1 MHAPHPYKV
10 LFVGDAAAEFASLQQ
25 SVRVAGES
33 FELTHVSEAAVAQDG
48 PSPHVRDW
56 QPEVIAFDS
65 STQNPL
71 SLARQL
77 RQLSPKSQIVFLLP
91 SDRLERFRSSL
102 PFVPHLAGAWTL
114 NNRSFHELP
123 QLLKEAAQASRER
136 AASAAVFDKINS
148 QLTKG
153 RSPQSEVRRAQLA
166 SSERYLAAV
175 LTQSPDGFLA
185 VDADGAII
193 AWNESA
199 ARLFRI
205 GWDHIVGTPLS
216 ELFPEEHRGEIDS
229 LVARVLHEGSIAT
242 TELSLQGEHAEGPS
256 HGELSVAPVHDETGR
271 ITTLSITARDITA
284 RKHAEQELRELNETL
299 EARVAQAVAELSE
312 SEEALRQAHKMEAIG
327 QLTGGIA
334 HDFNNLLQGII
345 GSLDIARRRLSQ
357 GKTSELDR
365 FLVSATTAANR
376 AAALTHRLLAF
387 ARRQP
392 LDPRPVD
399 ANQMVAQLEELL
411 RRTLGEIIS
420 LEVVRAG
427 GLWTTKCDPHQ
438 LESAVLNLAI
448 NARDAMPDGGSL
460 TIETSNAYLD
470 SAYAANEHEVRP
482 GPYVCI
488 SVSDTGMGMPPEVIA
503 KAFEPFFTTKPIG
516 QGTGLGLSMIY
527 GFARQSE
534 GHAKIYSEPGVG
546 TTVKLYLPR
555 RDGSGEEPQDQAQL
569 GAEHQTH
576 AGETVLVVEDE
587 TVVRSLVVE
596 VLSELGY
603 QVIEAHDGPSGLA
616 ILQSARQIDL
626 LVTDIGL
633 PGLNGRQVADAGRQ
647 LRPEIKVLFMTG
659 YAENAAL
666 ASGFLEP
673 GMEMITKPFTL
684 ESLAARVK
692 QIADR

>member
-10 LFVGDAAAEFASLQQ
+10 LFVSDTTAEFASLEQ
-25 SVRVAGES
+25 SIREAGES

-48 PSPHVRDW
+48 SSPHVRNW
-56 QPEVIAFDS
+56 TPEVIAFGS
-65 STQNPL
+65 NTQNPL

-91 SDRLERFRSSL
+91 GERLERFRSAL
-102 PFVPHLAGAWTL
+102 PFVPHLAGAWTF
-114 NNRSFHELP
+114 NNHSFHELP
-123 QLLKEAAQASRER
+123 VLLKEAAQASRER
-136 AASAAVFDKINS
+136 AATAAVFDKINS
-148 QLTKG
+148 QLTKR
-153 RSPQSEVRRAQLA
+153 RSPQAEVRRAQLA

-185 VDADGAII
+185 VDTDGAII

-199 ARLFRI
+199 ARLLQI
-205 GWDHIVGTPLS
+205 GSDHIGGTPLS
-216 ELFPEEHRGEIDS
+216 ELFPEEHRGEIHQ
-229 LVARVLHEGSIAT
+229 LVASVLHEGSIAA
-242 TELSLQGEHAEGPS
+242 TELLLMSQQGRRPNYV
-256 HGELSVAPVHDETGR
+256 ELSVAPVHDEAGH

-284 RKHAEQELRELNETL
+284 RKGAEQELRELNETL

-357 GKTSELDR
+357 GRTSELDR
-365 FLVSATTAANR
+365 FLISATTAANR

-399 ANQMVAQLEELL
+399 ANQMVAQLEDLL
-411 RRTLGEIIS
+411 RRTLGELIT

-427 GLWTTKCDPHQ
+427 GLWMTRCDPHQ
-438 LESAVLNLAI
+438 LESAILNLAI
-448 NARDAMPDGGSL
+448 NARDAMPEGGSL
-460 TIETSNAYLD
+460 TIETRNAYLD
-470 SAYAANEHEVRP
+470 SAYTAQEPEVRP

-534 GHAKIYSEPGVG
+534 GHAKIYSELGVG

-555 RDGSGEEPQDQAQL
+555 RDGAGEETQDPPQL
-569 GAEHQTH
+569 GTEHQAH
-576 AGETVLVVEDE
+576 ASETVLVVEDE
-587 TVVRSLVVE
+587 AVVRSLVVE

-616 ILQSARQIDL
+616 ILQTSRQIDL

-647 LRPEIKVLFMTG
+647 LRPELKVLFMTG

-673 GMEMITKPFTL
+673 GMQMITKPFTM

-692 QIADR
+692 QIGDG